1 MVPFASWSVLTT
13 DFLIV
18 LYLALS
24 GVTFSA
30 VLQLT
35 GARWHYELRKVA
47 LALYGLTPL
56 AFVLLVVL
64 LAAGSTTFP
73 WVGASEQTSGWHTY
87 TFSIGGAGEPLAV
100 TLPEWHNYIFL
111 IVREIGGF
119 LLVTFLYGR
128 YIKLLAVSDQNMSYW
143 RRFRQISYWVPV
155 IYVLYGTLVAWDF
168 EMTLLPEWH
177 SAVYAMYHFV
187 SNFGMFLSFTIT
199 LVYILCKNDMMAK
212 RVPDYVYNYIA
223 QMMLAFTLLWTY
235 TFFAQYLTIWYGN
248 LPDERN
254 RIMGMEAGD
263 FSFLW
268 WTFIALKFL
277 IPFVLLVFDYTRHS
291 PGMIVAIACSIM
303 LGTWIERYTWISGS
317 YPAGPF
323 EPGYAPMTSPFDIIA
338 TLVVALAAYALIR
351 HSLVRN
357 RVILTSRATSTL

>member
-13 DFLIV
+13 DFLII

-30 VLQLT
+30 ILQLS
-35 GARWHYELRKVA
+35 GARWHYEVRRVGFA
-47 LALYGLTPL
+47 LFGLWPL
-56 AFVLLVVL
+56 AFILLVIL

-73 WVGASEQTSGWHTY
+73 WIGTAEHTSGWHTY
-87 TFSIGGAGEPLAV
+87 TFSIAAVGGPVTV
-100 TLPEWHNYIFL
+100 TLPEWHNYTFL
-111 IVREIGGF
+111 IARQIGAF
-119 LLVTFLYGR
+119 LLVAFLYGR
-128 YIKLLAVSDQNMSYW
+128 YIRLQASSDQNMSYW
-143 RRFRQISYWVPV
+143 RRFRRISYWVPV
-155 IYVLYGTLVAWDF
+155 IYVLYGTLIAWDF
-168 EMTLLPEWH
+168 EMTLLPEWE
-177 SAVYAMYHFV
+177 SPVYALYHFV

-199 LVYILCKNDMMAK
+199 LVYILCKNNMMVK
-212 RVPDYVYNYIA
+212 RVPEYVYNYIA

-235 TFFAQYLTIWYGN
+235 AFFAQYLTIWYGN

-254 RIMGMEAGD
+254 RITGMETGD
-263 FSFLW
+263 YSFLW

-323 EPGYAPMTSPFDIIA
+323 VPGYMPMTSGFDYVA
-338 TLVVALAAYALIR
+338 TLLVAVAGFLLIR
-351 HSLVRN
+351 KSLVRN
-357 RVILTSRATSTL
+357 QVIYA